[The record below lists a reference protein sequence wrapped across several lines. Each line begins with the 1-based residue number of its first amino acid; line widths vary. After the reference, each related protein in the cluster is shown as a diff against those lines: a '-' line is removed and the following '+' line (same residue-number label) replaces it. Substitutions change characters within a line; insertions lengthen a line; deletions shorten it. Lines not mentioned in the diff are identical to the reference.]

1 MKKEKLSDA
10 DLQKDSAKLEQKK
23 KSKPEQTQL
32 EEPKN
37 PNSYVACP
45 RLKERK

>member
-23 KSKPEQTQL
+23 KKKVKTRTDSTWGAQE
-32 EEPKN
+32 
-37 PNSYVACP
+37 S
-45 RLKERK
+45 